1 VAFTNKPLLATNS
14 EAWNS
19 PVEGLYS
26 NLAFDVK
33 SVDAVPVVALANNGK
48 TLVAVLVSLLS
59 AAPPTEA
66 HAVPL

>member
-1 VAFTNKPLLATNS
+1 MPLLATGTD
-14 EAWNS
+14 AWNS
-19 PVEGLYS
+19 PVLGLYNS
-26 NLAFDVK
+26 LALDVNR
-33 SVDAVPVVALANNGK
+33 VEAVPVVAFANNGK